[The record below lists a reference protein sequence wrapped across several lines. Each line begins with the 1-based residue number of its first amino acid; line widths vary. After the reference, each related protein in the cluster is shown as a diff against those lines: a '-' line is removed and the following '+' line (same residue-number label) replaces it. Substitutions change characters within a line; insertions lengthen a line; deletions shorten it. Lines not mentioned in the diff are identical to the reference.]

1 MRESLTEGHLIGM
14 GTKRFITTF
23 RVTLFHGI
31 FPTVQVSL
39 SYTHTKHPPPP
50 SRPPRALH
58 TETPPLKKTKKVVV
72 FHAVEPCA
80 AKKKLFLFSLKVDVG
95 AKRRCLLVLGRNFD
109 NKDSCLHVSGCQRA
123 TFPPSRRHRVNY
135 DVHHHHHNARRYT
148 MSFTASQRRLCV
160 PAYTTTWSSYNVSPF
175 CGAHLSMLGP
185 ARNQQDSTSHSCVAR
200 SNQTGWS
207 QNSALP
213 KLLHE
218 GIHRSRLVNSI

>member
-1 MRESLTEGHLIGM
+1 MRESWTEGHLIRM
-14 GTKRFITTF
+14 GTKRFITTH

-123 TFPPSRRHRVNY
+123 TFPASRQLRRTPSPPQRKTVYHVL
-135 DVHHHHHNARRYT
+135 HG
-148 MSFTASQRRLCV
+148 FTTETVCPRI
-160 PAYTTTWSSYNVSPF
+160 YN
-175 CGAHLSMLGP
+175 HL
-185 ARNQQDSTSHSCVAR
+185 
-200 SNQTGWS
+200 
-207 QNSALP
+207 
-213 KLLHE
+213 E
-218 GIHRSRLVNSI
+218 FI